1 MAAVV
6 GVAGTSWGFTAPAG
20 PRKTSANAAAEMCF
34 ISLTFTG
41 TYASAG
47 DATVTS
53 AVIAARIA
61 ADRRDGRTATI
72 LSLAPVAPG
81 DEAGV
86 LVFAQFATLSGSTW
100 TMQLLQADNSTEHA
114 DGAMGTWNSGIIFAV
129 GYTAV

>member
-6 GVAGTSWGFTAPAG
+6 GVAGFTWGFTAPIG
-20 PRKTSANAAAEMCF
+20 PRKTSANAAAEMCLV
-34 ISLTFTG
+34 SLTFTG

-61 ADRRDGRTATI
+61 VDRRDGRTATI
-72 LSLAPVAPG
+72 LGITPVAPG

-86 LVFAQFATLSGSTW
+86 LVFAGFPTLSGTTW
-100 TMQLLQADNSTEHA
+100 TMPLLQADNSTEHA
-114 DGAMGTWNSGIIFAV
+114 DGAMGTWNSGVVYAV
-129 GYTAV
+129 AYTAV